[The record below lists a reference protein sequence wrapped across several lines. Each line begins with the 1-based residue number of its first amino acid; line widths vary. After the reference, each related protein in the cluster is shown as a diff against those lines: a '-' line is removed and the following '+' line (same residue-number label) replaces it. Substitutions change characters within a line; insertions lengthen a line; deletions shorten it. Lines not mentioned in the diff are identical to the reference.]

1 MRTLREGVFRV
12 EAWVAS
18 RAGPG
23 LGRPACDSC
32 LCIVLEGAVG
42 LSIRDR
48 AASVR
53 PDTLVP
59 LLASPLDMFK
69 SPRDLV
75 TCEPWSF
82 STSSPRD
89 LRSKYSTICV
99 ARYVLPE
106 LG

>member
-1 MRTLREGVFRV
+1 MRAGFGRI
-12 EAWVAS
+12 WVCAVS

-23 LGRPACDSC
+23 RGRSACDSC
-32 LCIVLEGAVG
+32 LSTVLEGAVG

-59 LLASPLDMFK
+59 VLASPFDMFK
-69 SPRDLV
+69 SPREAV
-75 TCEPWSF
+75 TGEASLL

-89 LRSKYSTICV
+89 LRSK
-99 ARYVLPE
+99 
-106 LG
+106 